1 MTANLSMMF
10 RPAPDVVFRELEGE
24 AVILNLE
31 SGVYFGL
38 NATGTRMWRLIEE
51 HHRLDRV
58 LASLE
63 REFDAPAAQL
73 QTDLLTWVSQLE
85 DRGLLRREPGA

>member
-1 MTANLSMMF
+1 MAATLRDVYA
-10 RPAPDVVFRELEGE
+10 PGPDVVFRELERE

-31 SGVYFGL
+31 TGVYFGL
-38 NATGTRMWRLIEE
+38 NATGTRMWHLIEE
-51 HHRLDRV
+51 HRRLDHV

-73 QTDLLTWVSQLE
+73 ETDLLTWVSELE